1 MIGYSSHI
9 TRRPEGSAMPA
20 STDTTPLV
28 SVAMRP
34 FLMMSCC
41 LAVLGQENLVQEYW
55 INVHI
60 LMRSLKQL
68 GNLRLLSE
76 EIYVWFVRFLLQGW
90 NANTLD
96 QHRSELGLLGRIAT
110 RSALDPR
117 RANGNNLETDKT
129 KHVLCVFFQWLLPL
143 DRSSVGCQKKIPLK
157 QLRWGSGLCDT
168 CYNKSS
174 HFESMKMEFD
184 LNMAKPVPLFLIC
197 CLAFTS
203 CELDKFWFP
212 RDHTSGMLCRMCN
225 TAISTLPGLRRD
237 LELKRAWIRKSQIN
251 IFE

>member
-76 EIYVWFVRFLLQGW
+76 KIYVWFVRFLLQGW

-129 KHVLCVFFQWLLPL
+129 KHVLCVFFSMTVATWPL
-143 DRSSVGCQKKIPLK
+143 
-157 QLRWGSGLCDT
+157 
-168 CYNKSS
+168 
-174 HFESMKMEFD
+174 
-184 LNMAKPVPLFLIC
+184 
-197 CLAFTS
+197 
-203 CELDKFWFP
+203 
-212 RDHTSGMLCRMCN
+212 LCRLPKEDSFE
-225 TAISTLPGLRRD
+225 TTSLGIWTLRYL
-237 LELKRAWIRKSQIN
+237 LQQV
-251 IFE
+251 